1 VSALPRAALATAPVL
16 AAVAVR
22 ALGLTLRLTVI
33 GLDALRPAWRERR
46 PLIYALWHGRL
57 LMVPWVSARLAGV
70 RGARDIRV
78 LASRSRDG
86 ELIARFV
93 RRFGLEAVR
102 GSSSRGGAAA
112 VRELA
117 AALRAGD
124 DVVVAPDGPRGPRQR
139 VQPGLPAL
147 AALTGVPVVPL
158 AFAARPAR
166 RLPTWDAFLI
176 PAPFARCALVFGE
189 AVCVGRDDDRDEARA
204 RLERALDR
212 TTAAADQAVCA

>member
-1 VSALPRAALATAPVL
+1 LSAVGPAALAIAGAL
-16 AAVAVR
+16 AVR
-22 ALGLTLRLTVI
+22 ALGLTLRLTVV

-57 LMVPWVSARLAGV
+57 LMAPWLSLRLG
-70 RGARDIRV
+70 GARGDRGIRV

-86 ELIARFV
+86 ELMTRFV

-112 VRELA
+112 VRALA

-124 DVVVAPDGPRGPRQR
+124 DVVLAPDGPRGPRQR

-147 AALTGVPVVPL
+147 AALTGAPVVPL

-166 RLPTWDAFLI
+166 ALGTWDAMLI
-176 PAPFARCALVFGE
+176 PAPFARCAVVFGDV
-189 AVCVGRDDDRDEARA
+189 VCVRRDEDRAAAAA
-204 RLERALDR
+204 RLERALDSA
-212 TTAAADQAVCA
+212 TAAADRMVSA

>member
-1 VSALPRAALATAPVL
+1 MAIAMAPALA
-16 AAVAVR
+16 AATVR

-33 GLDALRPAWRERR
+33 GLEALLPAGRERR
-46 PLIYALWHGRL
+46 PVIYALWHGRL
-57 LMVPWVSARLAGV
+57 LMVPWASARL
-70 RGARDIRV
+70 RGARSARSVRV
-78 LASRSRDG
+78 LASRSCDG

-93 RRFGLEAVR
+93 HRFGLEAVR

-112 VRELA
+112 VRALA

-147 AALTGVPVVPL
+147 AALTGAPVIPL

-166 RLPTWDAFLI
+166 VLHTWDAFQI
-176 PAPFARCALVFGE
+176 PAPFARCALVVGA
-189 AVCVGRDDDRDEARA
+189 AVSVARDDDREEARG
-204 RLERALDR
+204 RLEAAIEA
-212 TTAAADQAVCA
+212 TTAAADRAVSA

>member
-1 VSALPRAALATAPVL
+1 VSALPRVTLLAVPALAALT
-16 AAVAVR
+16 VR
-22 ALGLTLRLTVI
+22 LLGLTLRLTII

-46 PLIYALWHGRL
+46 PTIYALWHGRL
-57 LMVPWVSARLAGV
+57 LMVPWVSARLASQRDG
-70 RGARDIRV
+70 RGIRV

-93 RRFGLEAVR
+93 RRFGLQAVR

-147 AALTGVPVVPL
+147 AALSGAPVVPV

-166 RLPTWDAFLI
+166 RLGTWDAFLI
-176 PAPFARCALVFGE
+176 PAPFARCALVFGD
-189 AVCVGRDDDRDEARA
+189 AVSVARDDDRDEARA
-204 RLERALDR
+204 RIEQALDA
-212 TTAAADQAVCA
+212 TTAAADRAVCA